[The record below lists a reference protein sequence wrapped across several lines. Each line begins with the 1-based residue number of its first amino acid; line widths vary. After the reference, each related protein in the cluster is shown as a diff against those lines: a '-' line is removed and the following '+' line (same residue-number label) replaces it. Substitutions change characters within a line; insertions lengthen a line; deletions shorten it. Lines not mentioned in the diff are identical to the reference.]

1 VIDNATVVVSQPLP
15 VVEAMV
21 RDVSGWAALFSEVED
36 VARLARNRYL
46 VHLRRGRRVL
56 PAVLRVQRDSTEHR
70 IGWHTV
76 TGPTWSGRLHLV
88 ALTGRR
94 TAVHLT
100 FDRTTLDRTPLPAVP
115 AVPAVP
121 SRSLAGSLGGSL
133 GGSLQR
139 WWARWRAVLPGTGVS
154 ARARLVLSGQAKR
167 DLRRLRER
175 VDVLPR
181 PIRPVRL
188 GPLPGARPVEDV
200 LVIDGLRRDV
210 PPAAPG
216 GARRVTPSSADA

>member
-56 PAVLRVQRDSTEHR
+56 PAVLRVQRDSTDHR

-76 TGPTWSGRLHLV
+76 TGPSWSGRLHLV

-100 FDRTTLDRTPLPAVP
+100 VDRTPLP
-115 AVPAVP
+115 
-121 SRSLAGSLGGSL
+121 SRALA
-133 GGSLQR
+133 GSLQR
-139 WWARWRAVLPGTGVS
+139 WWARLHAVVLGTGAS

-167 DLRRLRER
+167 DLRRLRDR
-175 VDVLPR
+175 VDALPR

-200 LVIDGLRRDV
+200 LVIDGLRRDA
-210 PPAAPG
+210 PPAVPG
-216 GARRVTPSSADA
+216 GARRVTPSSAGA

>member
-1 VIDNATVVVSQPLP
+1 MIDNATVVVSQPLP

-56 PAVLRVQRDSTEHR
+56 PAVLRVQRDTNEHR

-76 TGPTWSGRLHLV
+76 TGPSWSGRLHLV

-100 FDRTTLDRTPLPAVP
+100 FDRT
-115 AVPAVP
+115 
-121 SRSLAGSLGGSL
+121 SRSSRVLAGSLEKW
-133 GGSLQR
+133 R
-139 WWARWRAVLPGTGVS
+139 ARWRAVLPGTGAS

-181 PIRPVRL
+181 PIRPMRL

-200 LVIDGLRRDV
+200 LVIDGLRREA
-210 PPAAPG
+210 PPATPG
-216 GARRVTPSSADA
+216 GAPRVTPSNADA